1 MTAGIKIRIKYLTA
15 LRDRTGRRE
24 EEVSFPPGA
33 TLQDVATW
41 LRERHGL
48 SLPDPQIMATLNGRG
63 WEQFPLK
70 FATPLE
76 DGDEIFLFSPIAG
89 G

>member
-1 MTAGIKIRIKYLTA
+1 
-15 LRDRTGRRE
+15 
-24 EEVSFPPGA
+24 
-33 TLQDVATW
+33 
-41 LRERHGL
+41 
-48 SLPDPQIMATLNGRG
+48 MATLNGRG